1 MCIYFRFAG
10 IIGLLWAS
18 LFHFHGFRDVTIS
31 EISEHRKE
39 MASRMNLGYECVHP
53 KELSRRAAEAEKDET
68 YGFDV
73 IIDCTG
79 FPAAVEEE
87 LRWLR
92 KGATIVLFGVC
103 PKGKIV
109 NFEPFNVYAK
119 EIKVV
124 TSYLNRFTFP
134 RTIKLVHDM
143 SERYLDWNV
152 LDVKAFQLQDYEAAF
167 AALRK
172 GEISKAVFEF

>member
-1 MCIYFRFAG
+1 
-10 IIGLLWAS
+10 
-18 LFHFHGFRDVTIS
+18 
-31 EISEHRKE
+31 
-39 MASRMNLGYECVHP
+39 MNLGYHCMHP
-53 KELSRRAAEAEKDET
+53 NEISKQAEEAEIAQDET

-73 IIDCTG
+73 IVDCTG
-79 FPAAVEEE
+79 FPAAIEQQ
-87 LRWLR
+87 LGWLR
-92 KGATIVLFGVC
+92 KGATIILFGVC
-103 PKGKIV
+103 PKGTNVKV
-109 NFEPFNVYAK
+109 EPFVVYKK

-152 LDVKAFQLQDYEAAF
+152 LDVQAYQIHDFEAAF
-167 AALRK
+167 AALKK

>member
-1 MCIYFRFAG
+1 
-10 IIGLLWAS
+10 
-18 LFHFHGFRDVTIS
+18 
-31 EISEHRKE
+31 
-39 MASRMNLGYECVHP
+39 MASKMNLGYQCVHP
-53 KELSRRAAEAEKDET
+53 DKVSKLFEEAAIAKDET

-73 IIDCTG
+73 IVDCTG
-79 FPAAVEEE
+79 FPAAIEQQ

-103 PKGKIV
+103 PKGTHVK
-109 NFEPFNVYAK
+109 FEPFAVFNK

-134 RTIKLVHDM
+134 RTIKLVHDL
-143 SERYLDWNV
+143 SERYLDWSV
-152 LDVKAFQLQDYEAAF
+152 LDVKSFQIHDFEAAF

-172 GEISKAVFEF
+172 GQISKAVFEF